1 MPNMRIVTVGGG
13 VVGSSLAE
21 HLLKDGHS
29 LALIEADPNTCKALV
44 NKHDMQI
51 VVGSGSSP
59 STLKEAGIEGAD
71 LVLAVTPN
79 DEVNMAVCAIAQQH
93 EVPQRI
99 ARLRGTEFHK
109 GNPTFDIEKIGVT
122 DVIHPEQ
129 VMVDHILQYVQT
141 PHAVESAN
149 FEHGKVLLRGY
160 RIRDNMPMAGK
171 TPQEI
176 REEIAPTVVLF
187 AAIERAGRGMIPYG
201 NTRIEPG
208 DIVYT
213 LFPRESIDV
222 FLSLVGQERK
232 KRRKI
237 IITGDSYALTELSRA
252 LDKTDHSVVV
262 VDPDLEQAN
271 RIAGMFDD
279 IEVIHG
285 DCTDH
290 AVLRDIN
297 VENASFLISVS
308 NEADYNMLSTLL
320 AKAEGAHEVI
330 ATSGEARHDRLFKSI
345 GIDHVINPRLTAARE
360 ILEIIARGH
369 IGAAVQLSNIDVEAV
384 RFTVE
389 PESEIVGQKIKQI
402 ARKLKRGS
410 IIGVIVRDDSM
421 ILPDGETV
429 VEANDHLIVIAY
441 HKNLQ
446 TIASLF
452 KPRRFFSR
460 G

>member
-1 MPNMRIVTVGGG
+1 MRIVIVGGG

-21 HLLKDGHS
+21 HLLKDGHA
-29 LALIEADPNTCKALV
+29 LALVESDSDTSTTLV
-44 NKHDMQI
+44 HQHDMQI
-51 VVGSGSSP
+51 VTGSGSSP
-59 STLKEAGIEGAD
+59 SILKEAGIEGAD

-79 DEVNMAVCAIAQQH
+79 DEVNMTVCAIAQQH
-93 EVPQRI
+93 NVPQRI
-99 ARLRGTEFHK
+99 ARLRGDEFNK
-109 GNPTFDIEKIGVT
+109 GNPIFDIEKIGVT

-129 VMVDHILQYVQT
+129 VMVDHILQFVQT

-149 FEHGKVLLRGY
+149 FENGKVLLRGY
-160 RIRDNMPMAGK
+160 RIRDNMRMANK
-171 TPQEI
+171 TTREI

-187 AAIERAGRGMIPYG
+187 AAIERAGKGMIPYG

-213 LFPRESIDV
+213 LFPKESLDV
-222 FLSLVGQERK
+222 FLSLVGQEKQK
-232 KRRKI
+232 KRKI
-237 IITGDSYALTELSRA
+237 VITGDSYALTELSRA
-252 LDKTDHSVVV
+252 LDKTEHSVVV
-262 VDPDLEQAN
+262 VDPDLDQAN

-285 DCTDH
+285 DCTDPGI
-290 AVLRDIN
+290 LREIN
-297 VENASFLISVS
+297 VESASFMIAVS
-308 NEADYNMLSTLL
+308 DEADYNMLSALL

-330 ATSGEARHDRLFKSI
+330 ATSGESRHDRLFKSI

-389 PESEIVGQKIKQI
+389 PESEIAGKPIKQI
-402 ARKLKRGS
+402 AQKLKKGS
-410 IIGVIVRDDSM
+410 IIGVIVRKGSM

-429 VEANDHLIVIAY
+429 VEADDHLIVITY
-441 HKNLQ
+441 HQSLPS
-446 TIASLF
+446 IAKLF
-452 KPRRFFSR
+452 KPRRFLSR
-460 G
+460 S